1 MKLLIL
7 FLFLSTMAF
16 IALVIS
22 NKNSKNS
29 RKTNKFF
36 KLNKKNFSKWMNFS
50 KKERY
55 ELSKKE
61 SALYL
66 NQRKNLLKQI
76 RDEYKTVSR
85 SENTLNNS

>member
-1 MKLLIL
+1 MKSLIL
-7 FLFLSTMAF
+7 CFSIIAF
-16 IALVIS
+16 AALVIS
-22 NKNSKNS
+22 NKNFKNS
-29 RKTNKFF
+29 RKSNKFF
-36 KLNKKNFSKWMNFS
+36 KLNKKNFYKWMNFS

-76 RDEYKTVSR
+76 RDEYKNVSR
-85 SENTLNNS
+85 SENTLDNS

>member
-1 MKLLIL
+1 MKSLIL
-7 FLFLSTMAF
+7 CFSIIAF
-16 IALVIS
+16 AALVIS

-36 KLNKKNFSKWMNFS
+36 KLNKKNFYKWMNFS

-76 RDEYKTVSR
+76 RDEYKNVSR
-85 SENTLNNS
+85 SENTLDNT

>member
-7 FLFLSTMAF
+7 FLFLSTIAF
-16 IALVIS
+16 VVLVIS
-22 NKNSKNS
+22 NKNSKNL

-36 KLNKKNFSKWMNFS
+36 KLNKKNFYKWMNFS

-76 RDEYKTVSR
+76 RDEYKNVSN
-85 SENTLNNS
+85 SENTLDNS